1 MDKVTAPLCGCT
13 SFTKVRISYL
23 RSYFRKQ
30 SFKKYYL
37 RFRKKLLMFFI
48 KKLLYKILSEK
59 QYLRILHRAFY
70 LLYDLGLLKN
80 DKRFKY
86 HYAAKKLIKPNF
98 TVVDIGANLGY
109 FTKNFAR
116 LAKNGK
122 VVSIEPV
129 PQFFDTLD
137 YFMKSFP
144 NSTRYNV
151 ALGTEEGSI
160 TMVLPKSNGMIRTG
174 LPHIAESEAEKS
186 QHDTKE
192 VKIVKGSEL
201 LSDLAQIDFI
211 KCDIEGYELTVFQE
225 IKPLLEKHQPFVQI
239 EIAEKNMAEMLAIF
253 ESLGYTQFGIKDFKF
268 IEERGIQA
276 EDGDLFFV
284 PANNLAAFK
293 ETI

>member
-1 MDKVTAPLCGCT
+1 M
-13 SFTKVRISYL
+13 YL
-23 RSYFRKQ
+23 
-30 SFKKYYL
+30 
-37 RFRKKLLMFFI
+37 I

-70 LLYDLGLLKN
+70 LLYDLGFLKN

-86 HYAAKKLIKPNF
+86 HYAVKKLIKADY

-122 VVSIEPV
+122 IISIEPV

-151 ALGTEEGSI
+151 ALGTKEGSI

-201 LSDLAQIDFI
+201 LSNLNRIDYI

-239 EIAEKNMAEMLAIF
+239 EIAEKNMQEMLAIF
-253 ESLGYTQFGIKDFKF
+253 ESLEYSQFGIKDFKF
-268 IEERGIQA
+268 IQEKGIQA
-276 EDGDLFFV
+276 EEGDLFFV
-284 PANNLAAFK
+284 PASRLDAFK
-293 ETI
+293 KCNLS